1 MKRRL
6 LSHYL
11 FLTPSHGLFFSG
23 KPPQLRPRVA
33 SFIPEGKRHMLYQSI
48 KGEKGKE
55 TSRSPTD
62 LQQEAD
68 MPPLEMTN
76 NLVGFDS
83 IN

>member
-1 MKRRL
+1 MASSSPANHHSFAHASPL
-6 LSHYL
+6 LSRN
-11 FLTPSHGLFFSG
+11 G
-23 KPPQLRPRVA
+23 KD
-33 SFIPEGKRHMLYQSI
+33 ICYQSI

-62 LQQEAD
+62 LQQEEAD

-76 NLVGFDS
+76 NLVGFDN